1 MKSSPVPGITLTH
14 RFTVTEEKT
23 LPYLFPESPVFVAMP
38 IKIAGYCQGHSKKH
52 RHGPSTSWRSVGI
65 R

>member
-1 MKSSPVPGITLTH
+1 MKSSPVPGITITH

-23 LPYLFPESPVFVAMP
+23 LPYLFPESPDVVAMP
-38 IKIAGYCQGHSKKH
+38 IKIAGCCQGHGKKH